1 MSWDIKLA
9 IALVV
14 FLAGLA
20 SGVKIHAGLVA
31 QRDLAAVNKQQS
43 TARLQRQGSDGDGL
57 AHALAV
63 EKISTQLGAA
73 REQIAQLSG
82 RQCLDA
88 GTVSMLNNIGADP
101 VRTATGEPES
111 APAAASSGGGLRFAT
126 DRDVARGLAICRAEY
141 AKAKDL
147 VDQIQDIEERR
158 NPVQTSAQP

>member
-1 MSWDIKLA
+1 MSWGIKLA
-9 IALVV
+9 IALAV

-20 SGVKIHAGLVA
+20 SGIKIHAGLVA

-43 TARLQRQGSDGDGL
+43 AGRLQRQGNDGDGL
-57 AHALAV
+57 AHAMAI

-73 REQIAQLSG
+73 REQIATLSS

-101 VRTATGEPES
+101 VRAAASEPADTS
-111 APAAASSGGGLRFAT
+111 AAASSGGGLRFAT
-126 DRDVARGLAICRAEY
+126 ERDVARGLAVCRAEY

-147 VDQIQDIEERR
+147 VDQIQDVEDRR
-158 NPVQTSAQP
+158 QGVLP